1 MVKPPVPNMRKSLC
15 LFVGLAV
22 AALVALL
29 LMEVALASGATIN
42 GHIWNDFGDDED
54 GAAGRYAVAG
64 VELTLLDST
73 GTVIATATSGATG
86 AYAFAVDGVGAHVV
100 QATVDGLAT
109 QEQSIDLS
117 AESVTATVDF
127 LFSVDPAAISPVASI
142 TFTDTADLIGSV
154 TFTDTVDT
162 IGSVT
167 FTDFVQPDGSV
178 TWTDVAAPADQ
189 GSAVAE
195 EATSFVTYLPLA
207 MR

>member
-1 MVKPPVPNMRKSLC
+1 MVKPPVPNMRKSLY

-22 AALVALL
+22 AALIALL

-42 GHIWNDFGDDED
+42 GHVWNDFGDGE
-54 GAAGRYAVAG
+54 GEATGRHAVAG
-64 VELTLLDST
+64 VELILVDSA
-73 GTVIATATSGATG
+73 GTVVAVVTSDATG
-86 AYAFAVDGVGAHVV
+86 AYAFAVDGFGAHVV

-109 QEQSIDLS
+109 QEKIVEVSG
-117 AESVTATVDF
+117 EPVTATVDF
-127 LFSVDPAAISPVASI
+127 LFSVDPAAVSPVASI

-178 TWTDVAAPADQ
+178 TWTDVAAPAGQD
-189 GSAVAE
+189 SAVE
-195 EATSFVTYLPLA
+195 DEAASFVTFLPLA